1 MASNLVRVVRTRGLD
16 VLRQLRLEE
25 ALLRVD
31 SGNWVIVNDG
41 APSPAVVLGI
51 SGRPHRLVDVAAA
64 HRDGLR
70 VIKRFT
76 GGGTVVVDR
85 DTQFVSIILNRDAV
99 PGLELF
105 PAPLMR
111 WTGELY
117 GGEDNPHAVF
127 RDVPGWRLR
136 ENDYVVG
143 DLKVGGNAQSIAKDR
158 WLHHTSFLWNYEPR
172 MMRYLTIPEKQPAY
186 RAGRDHG
193 AFITPLSGL
202 GFAREALGE
211 RIEPA
216 LRGLGLRTR
225 RAQLADAERA
235 AFAGN
240 VAITARRRWWTSRR
254 RWEWIETRARRSSS
268 KMHRVGDASEA
279 RDWEGERRFRD
290 GPGQAKVDESSVV
303 SSGECGAPGL

>member
-76 GGGTVVVDR
+76 GGCTVVVDR

-240 VAITARRRWWTSRR
+240 VAHHRATAVVDLEAALGMDRDA
-254 RWEWIETRARRSSS
+254 RAP
-268 KMHRVGDASEA
+268 VLVEN
-279 RDWEGERRFRD
+279 
-290 GPGQAKVDESSVV
+290 
-303 SSGECGAPGL
+303 APRG